1 MVNEARY
8 EGRWF
13 LPGSEMEVPGTLAF
27 SPAEGIRLSLNG
39 EFPSGHAGH
48 VTPVIF
54 GHTSGGKAVTLSR
67 CLLKNTL
74 HSFPGYGVAQYHVHF
89 VFIGAHLPLGELTPF
104 PAYRVR
110 ISNLEEFIGVGGLT
124 MSYIDGIPQVA
135 TAKPSVFTAT
145 VDGTRVDT
153 RHEIRG
159 NQESVT
165 DIRIQQ
171 RAFMEFACHTPLDLV
186 TFDRTILR
194 SVHTMMEVAANIALP
209 LTALVAFQT
218 TRTDWEVM
226 EDGAIATPDEVEI
239 LYKQRCSPASLENK
253 PLSHLPFTVASLG
266 GQWEHCLR
274 RWDAARQKFG
284 PTFDH
289 FFSLNRT
296 TDLPI
301 ELRLLSLAQA
311 LESLHRREFPDD
323 TQEPSDAFKGRKR
336 RLAEAVPREDRR
348 WLLAAVQYSNEL
360 RLRDRMKHL
369 WRLMPI
375 LIQARLGSE
384 DDFARRITKTRNYL
398 THYSEASKGHAA
410 QGLAL
415 VGLVTQLGVVLRVM
429 FLIQLGLDP
438 DAVLATAWG
447 AQWLLRLD
455 RAEEEVDSHG

>member
-1 MVNEARY
+1 VVNEARY

-194 SVHTMMEVAANIALP
+194 SVHTMMEVAANVALP

-226 EDGAIATPDEVEI
+226 EDGEIATPDEVEI

-253 PLSHLPFTVASLG
+253 PISHLPFTVASLG

-301 ELRLLSLAQA
+301 ELRFLSLAQA
-311 LESLHRREFPDD
+311 LESLHGREY
-323 TQEPSDAFKGRKR
+323 
-336 RLAEAVPREDRR
+336 L
-348 WLLAAVQYSNEL
+348 NEL
-360 RLRDRMKHL
+360 GLRDRMKHL

-375 LIQARLGSE
+375 LMQARLGSE
-384 DDFARRITKTRNYL
+384 DDFARRVTKTRNYL
-398 THYSEASKGHAA
+398 THYSEASKAHAA
-410 QGLAL
+410 QGQAL

-429 FLIQLGLDP
+429 FLIQLGLVP

-455 RAEEEVDSHG
+455 RAQEEVDSHD